1 MKTGYTGGKRGA
13 CRAQIPGNQELKMKR
28 LPLALSAVA
37 LSAGSALAADLPAR
51 TYTKAPRPVAV
62 ATSWTGFYGFGGF
75 GGGVWDADNS
85 SVELTGGVPAR
96 SQHMGGHGAFGTVG
110 AGYDWHLAG
119 PWVTGVFA
127 DGMFGSLK
135 GSITD
140 ATFVR
145 AFEGTEKLR
154 STWAVG
160 ARAGYLVAPNA
171 LSYVNAG
178 YTGSE
183 WSAATLTRLRN
194 VADLDTAT
202 TPSFHRDGWFV
213 GAGVENSLSF
223 FGISAPGWNMKTE
236 YRTAYFGRATLPESF
251 NGAPN
256 GFNVTFKP
264 WVQTI
269 STSLV
274 YRFNSDGLSLGK

>member
-1 MKTGYTGGKRGA
+1 
-13 CRAQIPGNQELKMKR
+13 MKR

-51 TYTKAPRPVAV
+51 SHTKAPQPVVV
-62 ATSWTGFYGFGGF
+62 APSWTGFYVFGGA
-75 GGGVWDADNS
+75 GGGIWDADNGASGVNNKGIS
-85 SVELTGGVPAR
+85 SVAR
-96 SQHMGGHGAFGTVG
+96 DTRVGGHGVFGTVG
-110 AGYDWHLAG
+110 AGYDWQFAG
-119 PWVTGVFA
+119 PWITGVFA
-127 DGMFGSLK
+127 DGMFGSLN

-140 ATFVR
+140 ATFDNP
-145 AFEGTEKLR
+145 FEGAEKLR

-160 ARAGYLVAPNA
+160 ARAGYLVAPNV

-183 WSAATLTRLRN
+183 WSDANLTSLLGKPGT
-194 VADLDTAT
+194 VS

-213 GAGVENSLSF
+213 GGGVENSLSF

-236 YRTAYFGRATLPESF
+236 YRTAYFGRATLPESQD
-251 NGAPN
+251 GAPN
-256 GFNVTFKP
+256 AINVTFKP

-274 YRFNSDGLSLGK
+274 YRFNSDGFSLGK